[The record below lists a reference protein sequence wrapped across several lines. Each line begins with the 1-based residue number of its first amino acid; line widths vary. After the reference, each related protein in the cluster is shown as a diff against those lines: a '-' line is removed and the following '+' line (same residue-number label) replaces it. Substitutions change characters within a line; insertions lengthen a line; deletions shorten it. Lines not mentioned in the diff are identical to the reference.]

1 MHKYKYSAMPQYDPL
16 EIRNRKKINCV
27 ATQRDIMLS
36 LFRGERCK
44 SAIDRGARHL

>member
-1 MHKYKYSAMPQYDPL
+1 MHKYKYSAMPQCDPL
-16 EIRNRKKINCV
+16 EIRNRKIIHSA
-27 ATQRDIMLS
+27 ATQRDIVSS